1 MSQGRLPVGV
11 RRLGLAVLMQAL
23 RDAEGRGGVAQQA
36 RGWLTVE
43 TPMLRF
49 WCAVA
54 GVEPRQVRWAVR
66 QARPGA
72 LRARLRA
79 VLESRQDGPPVPLV
93 APLDAGCGA
102 FSVGVDTRGGV

>member
-23 RDAEGRGGVAQQA
+23 RDAEGRGDVAQQA

-54 GVEPRQVRWAVR
+54 GVEPRQVQ
-66 QARPGA
+66 QAARLATRGA
-72 LRARLRA
+72 LRSRLQA
-79 VLESRQDGPPVPLV
+79 VQHAETDDEQDRG
-93 APLDAGCGA
+93 DAGSA
-102 FSVGVDTRGGV
+102 RPDVDAA